1 MPGAYRWERR
11 ASFLVGAYWVHMTTS
26 PWSTRKPLSSSPFH
40 PKPEPEIEV
49 YAVGDQVCHDLY
61 GLGRVRGVEAH
72 AVSVD
77 FGAKTVRITSP
88 YAKLEHL

>member
-1 MPGAYRWERR
+1 
-11 ASFLVGAYWVHMTTS
+11 MTTS
-26 PWSTRKPLSSSPFH
+26 PWSTRKPRSSSPFLS
-40 PKPEPEIEV
+40 KPEPEIEV

-61 GLGRVRGVEAH
+61 GLGRVLGVEAH

>member
-1 MPGAYRWERR
+1 MGTPRFLPGGRILE
-11 ASFLVGAYWVHMTTS
+11 VMTTS

-49 YAVGDQVCHDLY
+49 YAKGDQVCHDLY
-61 GLGRVRGVEAH
+61 GLGRVLGVEAH

>member
-1 MPGAYRWERR
+1 M
-11 ASFLVGAYWVHMTTS
+11 
-26 PWSTRKPLSSSPFH
+26 
-40 PKPEPEIEV
+40 

-61 GLGRVRGVEAH
+61 GLGRVLGVEAH

>member
-1 MPGAYRWERR
+1 
-11 ASFLVGAYWVHMTTS
+11 MTTS
-26 PWSTRKPLSSSPFH
+26 PFSTRKPLSSSPFQ
-40 PKPEPEIEV
+40 PKPEPQIEV
-49 YAVGDQVCHDLY
+49 YAKGDQVCHDLY
-61 GLGRVRGVEAH
+61 GLGRVVGVEAH

>member
-1 MPGAYRWERR
+1 
-11 ASFLVGAYWVHMTTS
+11 MTS
-26 PWSTRKPLSSSPFH
+26 SLRSTRKPSSSPFQ
-40 PKPEPEIEV
+40 PKPEREIAV

-61 GLGRVRGVEAH
+61 GLGRVLGVEAH

-77 FGAKTVRITSP
+77 FGARTVRITSP